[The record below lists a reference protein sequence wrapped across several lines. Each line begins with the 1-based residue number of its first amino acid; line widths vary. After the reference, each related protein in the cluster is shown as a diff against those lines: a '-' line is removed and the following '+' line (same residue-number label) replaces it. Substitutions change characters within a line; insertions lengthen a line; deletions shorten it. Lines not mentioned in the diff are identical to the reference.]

1 MLTKRKNDRSP
12 PVQTDRNRRRAP
24 WEVPSVMI
32 RTESEIRE
40 CNLYCKRKD
49 GTNAMFPEAFCFVG
63 VTGFCGCSTISV
75 SSDYRESTDFSE
87 LKTFSWIL
95 KTPEGAIDLVGPI
108 TWPGKGF
115 QDAVAAELANKGYI
129 EIIAGNS
136 DFYVT
141 YYVGREERIRVE
153 NMQGPL
159 MRPYWGMG
167 MGYTEVYQY
176 EEGTLIIDLL
186 DAKPPQHIIWR
197 GVAKGVVDWKGTTG
211 GQTGL
216 INEAV
221 QKVFAQFPP
230 KHS

>member
-1 MLTKRKNDRSP
+1 M
-12 PVQTDRNRRRAP
+12 
-24 WEVPSVMI
+24 
-32 RTESEIRE
+32 
-40 CNLYCKRKD
+40 
-49 GTNAMFPEAFCFVG
+49 
-63 VTGFCGCSTISV
+63 
-75 SSDYRESTDFSE
+75 
-87 LKTFSWIL
+87 L
-95 KTPEGAIDLVGPI
+95 KTPEGDIDLGGANHMARQRI
-108 TWPGKGF
+108 

-153 NMQGPL
+153 NMRGPL

-186 DAKPPQHIIWR
+186 DGKKQHIIWR

-221 QKVFAQFPP
+221 QKVLAQFPP
-230 KHS
+230 KRS

>member
-1 MLTKRKNDRSP
+1 MRGLMRLVVLLALP
-12 PVQTDRNRRRAP
+12 
-24 WEVPSVMI
+24 
-32 RTESEIRE
+32 
-40 CNLYCKRKD
+40 
-49 GTNAMFPEAFCFVG
+49 
-63 VTGFCGCSTISV
+63 GFWGCSSISV

-87 LKTFSWIL
+87 LKTFSWML
-95 KTPEGAIDLVGPI
+95 KTPEGDIDLGGANHMVRQRI
-108 TWPGKGF
+108 

-136 DFYVT
+136 DFHVT
-141 YYVGREERIRVE
+141 YYVGREERIQVE
-153 NMQGPL
+153 TMRGPL

-167 MGYTEVYQY
+167 MGYAEVYQY

-221 QKVFAQFPP
+221 QKVLAQFPP
-230 KHS
+230 KRS

>member
-1 MLTKRKNDRSP
+1 MR
-12 PVQTDRNRRRAP
+12 
-24 WEVPSVMI
+24 
-32 RTESEIRE
+32 
-40 CNLYCKRKD
+40 
-49 GTNAMFPEAFCFVG
+49 CFMRLFVLLALP
-63 VTGFCGCSTISV
+63 GFWGCSTISV

-87 LKTFSWIL
+87 LKTFSWML
-95 KTPEGAIDLVGPI
+95 KTPEGDIDLGGASQI
-108 TWPGKGF
+108 ARQRI

-136 DFYVT
+136 DFHVT
-141 YYVGREERIRVE
+141 YYVGREERIQVE
-153 NMQGPL
+153 TMRGPL

-221 QKVFAQFPP
+221 QKVLAQFPP
-230 KHS
+230 KRS